1 MDLGFGIL
9 AQPGGQ
15 TFLEAIGKG
24 AKDSKFTTKLAKLSD
39 KQKKLSLDFAKLDR
53 RELQDEL
60 GLSKQQATMVMEGR
74 KIDVQKRVANAQ
86 LRNATTKQQV
96 AAADLKIKNLNTQ
109 IKLMDHRQ
117 KGRGYKIDT
126 KEQINFAQE
135 AMKNILDL
143 DNLSGAHKKI
153 LSDKGYDVN
162 KGRIFSSSG
171 EDILENMA
179 NLRSWTGSFNTAIGL
194 NKNPYEAEQT
204 ATTEFLKSL
213 PSLTK

>member
-1 MDLGFGIL
+1 
-9 AQPGGQ
+9 
-15 TFLEAIGKG
+15 
-24 AKDSKFTTKLAKLSD
+24 
-39 KQKKLSLDFAKLDR
+39 
-53 RELQDEL
+53 
-60 GLSKQQATMVMEGR
+60 
-74 KIDVQKRVANAQ
+74 
-86 LRNATTKQQV
+86 
-96 AAADLKIKNLNTQ
+96 
-109 IKLMDHRQ
+109 MDHRQ

-126 KEQINFAQE
+126 EEQINFAQE

-153 LSDKGYDVN
+153 LSDKGYDVST
-162 KGRIFSSSG
+162 GIIFSSSG

-204 ATTEFLKSL
+204 ATTKFLQSL